1 MVRHIK
7 ATIEV
12 YDADAAA
19 DEQLAGNM
27 IKGRKL
33 DETLD
38 ANTSGQTFP
47 GLKIVN
53 KDKAHASRRLTSRG
67 WACDDELKGV
77 MDMNALNDEYYAEPT
92 PMATKLEDQTL
103 DADTFPWVMSATF
116 SVTNP
121 SQICHKPVTTF
132 RHPSGS
138 HKYMLFVQGWGQH
151 CV

>member
-1 MVRHIK
+1 VSKSPNPDSMIWVVETLWDMTKVKNFPEPPSLRAFSGQMPGSGGK
-7 ATIEV
+7 GLVELQSFKMEMRKYLT
-12 YDADAAA
+12 ADA
-19 DEQLAGNM
+19 L
-27 IKGRKL
+27 IPH
-33 DETLD
+33 
-38 ANTSGQTFP
+38 S
-47 GLKIVN
+47 
-53 KDKAHASRRLTSRG
+53 
-67 WACDDELKGV
+67 WATDVKTTI
-77 MDMNALNDEYYAEPT
+77 NDEYYAEPT